1 MICTNSLR
9 LMICDDDLSGMV
21 TSCSD
26 GGVCCYTRLAGFQTA
41 QVCPLLPSYS
51 LPHNTI
57 VLGATERTARGMGS
71 KSRQVRL

>member
-1 MICTNSLR
+1 MSKFCVPVSLCLYDCTNSLR
-9 LMICDDDLSGMV
+9 LMICDEDLSGMV

-57 VLGATERTARGMGS
+57 VLGAT
-71 KSRQVRL
+71 